1 MAGAVTRSP
10 VAGGGGGGCVVLATE
25 AVGGRGGGE
34 RRAVVTHLGFTCFAV
49 AVSPVCDLTC
59 RN

>member
-10 VAGGGGGGCVVLATE
+10 VAGGGGGCVDFVTDASGSRSRSE
-25 AVGGRGGGE
+25 KRAVG
-34 RRAVVTHLGFTCFAV
+34 TQLGFTCFAV
-49 AVSPVCDLTC
+49 AVSPVCNLTC

>member
-10 VAGGGGGGCVVLATE
+10 VAGGGGGCVVLATE
-25 AVGGRGGGE
+25 AFGSRSRSG
-34 RRAVVTHLGFTCFAV
+34 RRAIVTQLGFTCFAV
-49 AVSPVCDLTC
+49 VVSPVCHLAC